1 VTSILSS
8 ISGYF
13 SRSLILGTFLPVTI
27 FVVLALLFFV
37 PSLPVGLNLTELL
50 AGLDTAKVVGISFLT
65 IVMSGLVYNL
75 NIPILRLYQG
85 YPWRRSWIGTWLSR
99 RHTNRFEAA
108 QLRLE
113 GMRAV
118 LRKMEEVEKDLASN
132 HQFANQVIDN
142 WRALGSPLRR
152 NNLRHRE
159 WLAAWHDSQEK
170 VQLDELTEQWKA
182 LTADLRGEFSTYRIE
197 LKHAYPDVRGL
208 ILPTRLGNVI
218 RSFEYYSHR
227 EYGID
232 SVEIWPRLVSVIPS
246 DYAISID
253 DTKTTFDFMVN
264 CSLLSVL
271 LASAIFMAGLVYPSL
286 LLSQSGG
293 FYWLLKIAAFV
304 SLSYFFYRLS
314 INRAEAWGLLI
325 KSAFDLYRW
334 ELLKKLGYQQQLV
347 KRSDERKHWGEV
359 SRQAIYGDRFDKKLL
374 DYVDAS
380 VSFPSVNSGTLEI
393 TRGIKRDPESDVIT
407 VYLRLKN
414 TNADALVSGVSIT
427 DRLPE
432 DLDFEWDSA
441 KVGNRPI
448 PTTGTNPYQFQVG
461 DVAQGGEAILT
472 YNAIARKSNRVSV
485 ALA

>member
-1 VTSILSS
+1 MTSILSS

-27 FVVLALLFFV
+27 FVVLSLLFFV
-37 PSLPVGLNLTELL
+37 PSLPVGLNLSEFL

-65 IVMSGLVYNL
+65 IVISGLIYNL
-75 NIPILRLYQG
+75 NIPIVRLYQG
-85 YPWRRSWIGTWLSR
+85 YPWRRSWIGSWLSR

-118 LRKMEEVEKDLASN
+118 LRKMEEVEKDLAGN
-132 HQFANQVIDN
+132 GQFVNEVIDN

-152 NNLRHRE
+152 SNLRHRE

-170 VQLDELTEQWKA
+170 AQLDELSEQWKA
-182 LTADLRGEFSTYRIE
+182 LSADLRGEFSTYRIE
-197 LKHAYPDVRGL
+197 LKHAYPDIRGL

-232 SVEIWPRLVSVIPS
+232 SVEIWPRLVSVIPV
-246 DYAISID
+246 DYAMSID

-264 CSLLSVL
+264 CSLLSIL

-293 FYWLLKIAAFV
+293 LYWFIKIAAFV

-314 INRAEAWGLLI
+314 IDRAESWGLLI
-325 KSAFDLYRW
+325 KSAVDLYRW
-334 ELLKKLGYQQQLV
+334 ELLRKLGYQQQLV
-347 KRSDERKHWGEV
+347 KRSDERKHWGEI
-359 SRQAIYGDRFDKKLL
+359 SRQAIYGDRFDKTLL
-374 DYVDAS
+374 DYVDAP
-380 VSFPSVNSGTLEI
+380 VSFPSVNTAKVDI
-393 TRGIKRDPESDVIT
+393 TRGIKRDPETEVIT
-407 VYLRLKN
+407 IYLRLKN
-414 TNADALVSGVSIT
+414 TNAEAAVAGVSVT
-427 DRLPE
+427 DRLSD

-441 KVGNRPI
+441 KVGGDSV
-448 PTTGTNPYQFQVG
+448 PTTGTNPYQFQIG
-461 DVAQGGEAILT
+461 NLAGGGEAVLT
-472 YNAIARKSNRVSV
+472 YNAIAKKSNRVSV